1 MHSSA
6 ANYTQ
11 GTIIWK
17 SEVERYAIKNCL
29 TRNQFFSNQ
38 GFSNNDLRSTKLECE
53 ISSSN
58 DIVKKKKAKKCTCC
72 CTKNKEYANSLNELS
87 TNISK
92 YLEMNETSEIK
103 KKKLDEWKLMAYI
116 LDRFFFWVFAFLT
129 ILFSVV
135 LLFVIP
141 LLKNLGYIT
150 RIKK

>member
-1 MHSSA
+1 
-6 ANYTQ
+6 
-11 GTIIWK
+11 
-17 SEVERYAIKNCL
+17 
-29 TRNQFFSNQ
+29 
-38 GFSNNDLRSTKLECE
+38 
-53 ISSSN
+53 
-58 DIVKKKKAKKCTCC
+58 
-72 CTKNKEYANSLNELS
+72 LNELS

-116 LDRFFFWVFAFLT
+116 LDRFFFWIFAFLT